1 LTRADGD
8 DQTSAAAVNRPA
20 EISPAPN
27 AHRTG
32 DEEEAEHV
40 PGQEAGRELGTS
52 AVAAAGAHAPGAR
65 ERAAAL
71 LEATHQFPGEYF
83 LTVIALHDAAITARL
98 VEAVKRI
105 DQAAEGPYLSQ
116 PSSGGK
122 YVSHRFSVRV
132 AGAADVL
139 ELYALVRTV
148 EGVVTVM

>member
-1 LTRADGD
+1 MIRADGD
-8 DQTSAAAVNRPA
+8 DRASAAVERPA
-20 EISPAPN
+20 EVSPAPQE
-27 AHRTG
+27 HLTG
-32 DEEEAEHV
+32 YQVAEEES
-40 PGQEAGRELGTS
+40 GQEAGRELGST
-52 AVAAAGAHAPGAR
+52 AVAAAVAHAPGAR

-105 DQAAEGPYLSQ
+105 DQASERPYLSQ

-132 AGAADVL
+132 AGAAEVL
-139 ELYALVRTV
+139 QLYELVRTV

>member
-1 LTRADGD
+1 MGDPVESAPDARA
-8 DQTSAAAVNRPA
+8 
-20 EISPAPN
+20 
-27 AHRTG
+27 
-32 DEEEAEHV
+32 
-40 PGQEAGRELGTS
+40 
-52 AVAAAGAHAPGAR
+52 
-65 ERAAAL
+65 RAAAL
-71 LEATHQFPGEYF
+71 LEATHQFPCAYF
-83 LTVIALHDAAITARL
+83 LTVIALHDAGITERL

-105 DQAAEGPYLSQ
+105 DEESHRPTSSQ